1 MTVRDEFE
9 AWQNQ
14 THDKYGDWPLWQ
26 AAYAAGQES
35 MRAKLDE
42 QWNDGFDK
50 GKAAGRK
57 AGLEEAARIVD
68 DFRGPIELY
77 NKQYPAFLDCA
88 AAIRALKEEK

>member
-1 MTVRDEFE
+1 MSVREEFGAWITRLRKDEE
-9 AWQNQ
+9 GEQSMWV
-14 THDKYGDWPLWQ
+14 TWQ

-57 AGLEEAARIVD
+57 AGLEEAAGNDLRMGQGWVSASPGQ
-68 DFRGPIELY
+68 RSSCP
-77 NKQYPAFLDCA
+77 
-88 AAIRALKEEK
+88 

>member
-1 MTVRDEFE
+1 MSVREEFE

-57 AGLEEAARIVD
+57 AGLEEAAGNDLRMGQGWVSASPGQ
-68 DFRGPIELY
+68 RSSCP
-77 NKQYPAFLDCA
+77 
-88 AAIRALKEEK
+88 

>member
-1 MTVRDEFE
+1 MSVREEFE

-57 AGLEEAARIVD
+57 AGIDEALLFLASADYSDPKKIV
-68 DFRGPIELY
+68 
-77 NKQYPAFLDCA
+77 
-88 AAIRALKEEK
+88 AAIRALHAEGE